1 MNISRLDFFAG
12 CALAGLNSRQGFDLN
27 KTVNHLTIE
36 MSANQA
42 KELDEKLPREVVHHA
57 QIKAIGEA
65 METQMRKIDE
75 LRAAMQ
81 EIKKN
86 IDLFSDGEK
95 CPNATADGCLVI
107 IQEIAARF
115 CDDR

>member
-12 CALAGLNSRQGFDLN
+12 CALAGNVARSGAKLS
-27 KTVNHLTIE
+27 TEAVIE
-36 MSANQA
+36 LA
-42 KELDEKLPREVVHHA
+42 KELDKKLPREKEQCGDIIA
-57 QIKAIGEA
+57 NKQKEIN
-65 METQMRKIDE
+65 E

-115 CDDR
+115 VAV